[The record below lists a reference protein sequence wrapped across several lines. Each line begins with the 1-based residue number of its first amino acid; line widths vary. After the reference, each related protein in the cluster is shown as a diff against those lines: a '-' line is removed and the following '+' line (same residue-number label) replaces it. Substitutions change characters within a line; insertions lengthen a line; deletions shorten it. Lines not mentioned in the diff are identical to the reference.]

1 MSHADDKI
9 VYFGVINLN
18 VNGKTIGSV
27 DVWRSVLTKEMFCE
41 EKRLGILDIAEY
53 IGMSKLGSDQKWA
66 VAINNKRAPQ
76 NSWKLIKIINN
87 GSQNFLD
94 SDDETMIKVR
104 VVNYNIV
111 DDDWWSFLVENN
123 INKTVEI
130 SDKGQSV

>member
-41 EKRLGILDIAEY
+41 EKRLGILEIAEY

-66 VAINNKRAPQ
+66 VAVNNKRAPQ
-76 NSWKLIKIINN
+76 DSWKLIKIINN

-94 SDDETMIKVR
+94 SDDETMVKVR

-111 DDDWWSFLVENN
+111 DKDWWSFLVENN

-130 SDKGQSV
+130 SKVQSV

>member
-53 IGMSKLGSDQKWA
+53 IGMSKLGLDQKWA
-66 VAINNKRAPQ
+66 VAVNNKRSPQ
-76 NSWKLIKIINN
+76 DSWKLIKIINN

-94 SDDETMIKVR
+94 SDDETMVKVR

-111 DDDWWSFLVENN
+111 DKDWWSFLVENN

-130 SDKGQSV
+130 SKGQSV